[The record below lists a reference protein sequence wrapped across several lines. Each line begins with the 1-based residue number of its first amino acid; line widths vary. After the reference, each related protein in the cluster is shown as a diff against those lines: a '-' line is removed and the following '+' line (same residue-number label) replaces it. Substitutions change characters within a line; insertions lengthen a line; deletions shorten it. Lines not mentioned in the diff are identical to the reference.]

1 MARSK
6 KPSDSAPEKPQKQKK
21 QRWYHQIW
29 AAYQM
34 TRRQDPSVTWLLL
47 GIFLGVV
54 LVGIAIGFL
63 VGHPVYVTII
73 AVPFATLATMYMLT
87 RRAERAAYTQ
97 IEGQPGAARA
107 ALGTVRGGWTFE
119 DEPVAV
125 NARTQDFV
133 FRGVGRPGV
142 VLVSEGPTHRVT
154 RLLDDERRRV
164 ARVLPNVPITL
175 IQMGDEDGQ
184 VTLTK
189 LSRAVSK
196 LKPKLT
202 RPEAAEVS
210 KRLKALGGQ
219 RLPVPKGIDPFK
231 ARPDRKGMRGR

>member
-1 MARSK
+1 MARSNASSDATPK
-6 KPSDSAPEKPQKQKK
+6 KPKK
-21 QRWYHQIW
+21 QRWYHQVW

-47 GIFLGVV
+47 GIFFGIVLLG
-54 LVGIAIGFL
+54 LVIGF
-63 VGHPVYVTII
+63 VIGHPVYVTVV
-73 AVPFATLATMYMLT
+73 ALPFAFLAMLYMLT

-97 IEGQPGAARA
+97 IAGQPGAARA

-142 VLVSEGPTHRVT
+142 VLVSEGPKHRVT
-154 RLLDDERRRV
+154 RLLEDERRRV

-184 VTLTK
+184 VALTK
-189 LSRAVSK
+189 LARAVSK

-202 RPEAAEVS
+202 RPEAAEVG